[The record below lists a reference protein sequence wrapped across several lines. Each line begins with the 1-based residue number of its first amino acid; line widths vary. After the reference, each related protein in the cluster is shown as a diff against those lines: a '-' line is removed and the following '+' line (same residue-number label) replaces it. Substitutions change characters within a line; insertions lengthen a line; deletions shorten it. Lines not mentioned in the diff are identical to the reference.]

1 MSGIIN
7 IVKWV
12 LIVIGAI
19 AVYYGVSLQ
28 VKYDGVTGKI
38 ISEVISP
45 KLHPESMEKVY
56 MPMTNT
62 LLETGDITM
71 ASIVRVKVAD
81 DVTNE
86 DVEEAMESIATEEG
100 IRSVGMLPLSEMVEL
115 QTNAPGV
122 TKGHADFKAQRF
134 LKIFQYCAPRTAMT
148 MVEHSDAFSAY
159 LPCRLALIEDKQ
171 GQRWLYT
178 LDMNAMIYGGAALP
192 EYLLEKALEVQR
204 VITRIQNGGAEGD
217 F

>member
-12 LIVIGAI
+12 LMIIGAI
-19 AVYYGVSLQ
+19 AVYYGVSLH

-38 ISEVISP
+38 ISEMVSP

-56 MPMTNT
+56 MPMTNK
-62 LLETGDITM
+62 LLDTSDITM

-81 DVTNE
+81 DVSNE

-134 LKIFQYCAPRTAMT
+134 LKIYQYCAPRTAMT

-159 LPCRLALIEDKQ
+159 LPCRLALIEDKE

>member
-12 LIVIGAI
+12 LMVVGAI
-19 AVYYGVSLQ
+19 AIYYGVSLQ
-28 VKYDGVTGKI
+28 VKYNGVTGKI

-45 KLHPESMEKVY
+45 TLHPESMAKVY
-56 MPMTNT
+56 MPMANK

-71 ASIVRVKVAD
+71 ASVVRVMVAD

-115 QTNAPGV
+115 QTGE
-122 TKGHADFKAQRF
+122 KQRF
-134 LKIFQYCAPRTAMT
+134 LKIYQYCAPRTAMT
-148 MVEHSDAFSAY
+148 MIEHSDAFSAY
-159 LPCRLALIEDKQ
+159 LPCRLALIEDKK

-178 LDMNAMIYGGAALP
+178 LDMNAMIYGGVELP
-192 EYLLEKALEVQR
+192 EYLLEKALDVQR

>member
-12 LIVIGAI
+12 LILIGAI